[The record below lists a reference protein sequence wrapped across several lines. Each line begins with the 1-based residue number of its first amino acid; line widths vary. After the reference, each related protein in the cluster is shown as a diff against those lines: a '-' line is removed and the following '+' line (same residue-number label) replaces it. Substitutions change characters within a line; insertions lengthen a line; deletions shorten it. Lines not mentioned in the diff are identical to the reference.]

1 MYLSKYEYY
10 VIIEFF
16 NYDRIALPLEDSF
29 GFLNEILERK
39 NS

>member
-16 NYDRIALPLEDSF
+16 NYDRIALPLEDNL

>member
-10 VIIEFF
+10 VIIEFID
-16 NYDRIALPLEDSF
+16 NNRIALPLEDSL
-29 GFLNEILERK
+29 GFVNEILERK